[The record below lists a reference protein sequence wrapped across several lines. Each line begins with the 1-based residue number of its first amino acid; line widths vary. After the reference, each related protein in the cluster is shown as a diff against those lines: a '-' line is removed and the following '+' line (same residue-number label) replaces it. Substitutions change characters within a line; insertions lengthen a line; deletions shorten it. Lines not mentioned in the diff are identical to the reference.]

1 MIVEDEY
8 DLHYD
13 SQNNM
18 SHFEYDDFDGNIV
31 RSLEFQITVTA
42 PPDTPGPFA
51 SILTRLCD
59 INNSRQHRQ
68 LRDDLKHHLYDN
80 FPTYKKNPTLKKIKT
95 NHFYIPYLLVTSFCC
110 HHHLWHHWPPDCQYH
125 QEQYPQNAFQLLF
138 LLFFESSNS
147 FVIGRTVTAVSY
159 SEFV

>member
-13 SQNNM
+13 SQNNDI

-31 RSLEFQITVTA
+31 RSVEFPITVTA

-51 SILTRLCD
+51 SILTRLAD
-59 INNSRQHRQ
+59 INNSLRHRQ

-80 FPTYKKNPTLKKIKT
+80 FPIYKK
-95 NHFYIPYLLVTSFCC
+95 
-110 HHHLWHHWPPDCQYH
+110 
-125 QEQYPQNAFQLLF
+125 
-138 LLFFESSNS
+138 
-147 FVIGRTVTAVSY
+147 
-159 SEFV
+159 